1 MNESQN
7 ELHEVKERGPKRV
20 NLNIFW
26 FLIILLSTIILT
38 AIITALSLDGRTER
52 AVNVGTDTRQEFAK
66 LYNVYDTITK
76 EYYTDVDKEALIEKS
91 IKGMVEGLDD
101 PYSEYMSI
109 DETAKFEE
117 SITGEFEGIGTEIM
131 QENNVIVVSSPI
143 KGSPAEAAGIQ
154 TGDKI
159 VKVNGKSI
167 EGVSTSEA
175 AAMIRGKKGTE
186 VTLTIIRGSDKPFDI
201 MIKRDKIHID
211 SVTYEN
217 KDDIGHVSINR
228 FQEGTTDELQKFLD
242 KAAEEDVKDI
252 IIDFRNNPGGLL
264 NEALAMINQFVPKG
278 ETLLYLEYAGKT
290 REVVKAQRELNPST
304 KKFDN
309 IYILVNEGSASA
321 SEVFTGALMDLT
333 DAEVVG
339 NKTFGKG
346 IVQTTSEFKDG
357 SLVKYTNSKWLT
369 PNETWVH
376 GKGIEPDFVINTP
389 DYTRVKYLDSSEVYV
404 LGQENDDILSIK
416 VALDA
421 LGYDV
426 DKFNNTFDE
435 NLEFEVMKYQ
445 NKNKIDASGFVTG
458 ETTEQLMIDL
468 RKHIKENDTQLNQL
482 IDYIK
487 GDKTKEE
494 ITKEMKENSKHIPVN
509 NNRSLDENE
518 SEE

>member
-1 MNESQN
+1 MNDSQ
-7 ELHEVKERGPKRV
+7 EEKKRKPLRV

-26 FLIILLSTIILT
+26 FLIILLSTILLT
-38 AIITALSLDGRTER
+38 VAITALSLDGKTER

-66 LYNVYDTITK
+66 LYNVYDTIT
-76 EYYTDVDKEALIEKS
+76 EHYYTDVDKEKLIEQS

-101 PYSEYMSI
+101 PYSEYMSTE
-109 DETAKFEE
+109 ETSKFEE
-117 SITGEFEGIGTEIM
+117 SITGEFEGIGTEII

-159 VKVNGKSI
+159 VKVNDKSI

-175 AAMIRGKKGTE
+175 ASMIRGKKGTE
-186 VTLTIIRGSDKPFDI
+186 VTLTIIRGTDKPFDI
-201 MIKRDKIHID
+201 KIKRDKIHID

-217 KDDIGHVSINR
+217 KDDIGHISINR
-228 FQEGTTDELQKFLD
+228 FQEGTTEELEKFVD
-242 KAAEEDVKDI
+242 QAHEEKVEDI

-264 NEALAMINQFVPKG
+264 NEALAMVNQFVPKG
-278 ETLLYLEYAGKT
+278 ETILYLEERTK
-290 REVVKAQRELNPST
+290 QREAIKAKEDQNPST
-304 KKFDN
+304 KEFKHV
-309 IYILVNEGSASA
+309 YILVNEGSASA

-346 IVQTTSEFKDG
+346 IVQTTSEFKDN

-389 DYTRVKYLDSSEVYV
+389 DYTRVKYLDAEEVYV
-404 LGQENDDILSIK
+404 NGQENDDVLSIK
-416 VALDA
+416 VALSA
-421 LGYDV
+421 LGYDI
-426 DKFNNTFDE
+426 KTFNNTFDK
-435 NLEFEVMKYQ
+435 NLEDEVKKYQ
-445 NKNKIDASGFVTG
+445 KKNKLDQTGFVTG
-458 ETTEQLMIDL
+458 ETTEQLMTDL
-468 RKHIKENDTQLNQL
+468 RKYILENDTQLNL
-482 IDYIK
+482 LVDYIK

-494 ITKEMKENSKHIPVN
+494 VTTEMEKNSEHIPVD
-509 NNRSLDENE
+509 NNRSLDEKE